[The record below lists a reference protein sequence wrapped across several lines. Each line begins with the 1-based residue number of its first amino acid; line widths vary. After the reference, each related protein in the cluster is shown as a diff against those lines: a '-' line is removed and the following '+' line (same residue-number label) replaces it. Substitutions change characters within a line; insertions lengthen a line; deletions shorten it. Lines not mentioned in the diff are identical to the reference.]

1 MVRRYRGI
9 AQMEPMDPS
18 YESATEF
25 VEKSWKN
32 LCPKNRSLENPW
44 WLWSGLVAMGSKICG
59 MIASEN
65 GREISRVCWLQGE
78 IHHEFHGLHFFHFFS
93 RSIPHARRVQIPIF
107 SNICWSN
114 VRLFVLTCSF
124 QVYFANT
131 AAHVGSLTGLTDY
144 RGWTLGLPR
153 TGGLQNVKSNWEG
166 DHIEMDFGVF
176 WDTSIQKFPQSWG
189 YPNSWMV
196 YKKKSH

>member
-1 MVRRYRGI
+1 MIEFSPTMWIMIGWCLFIKFPCQKLHTSFMVRYRGI

-131 AAHVGSLTGLTDY
+131 AAHVGSLTGRIIEDEH
-144 RGWTLGLPR
+144 WVCPELGGFKMSSL
-153 TGGLQNVKSNWEG
+153 
-166 DHIEMDFGVF
+166 IEKV
-176 WDTSIQKFPQSWG
+176 II
-189 YPNSWMV
+189 
-196 YKKKSH
+196 